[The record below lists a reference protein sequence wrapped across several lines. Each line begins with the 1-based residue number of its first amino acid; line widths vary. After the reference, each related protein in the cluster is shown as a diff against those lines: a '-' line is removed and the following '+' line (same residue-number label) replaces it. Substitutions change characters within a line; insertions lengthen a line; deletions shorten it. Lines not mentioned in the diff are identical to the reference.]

1 MDFVRLIFI
10 AEILFSAGR
19 PLSLESSLEISMH
32 AVFDGVP
39 LALVT
44 RLGHTATD
52 GKLAWFQLDENV
64 LITIQQIYET
74 LKSNTSPL

>member
-1 MDFVRLIFI
+1 
-10 AEILFSAGR
+10 
-19 PLSLESSLEISMH
+19 MH